1 MKYKDFKNKPKTQEG
16 RIKKKKEFQ
25 SFKKSETEIVSKEEK
40 KQLNSKLIEAANTG
54 NAELVK
60 RLIERGADVN
70 AKTGWGKTALMRA
83 AMGGHTETAKL
94 LIERGAD
101 VNAKSNNGETA
112 LMYALVKGHPEIAE
126 LLRKAGAK
134 E

>member
-1 MKYKDFKNKPKTQEG
+1 
-16 RIKKKKEFQ
+16 
-25 SFKKSETEIVSKEEK
+25 SETEIVSKEEK

-70 AKTGWGKTALMRA
+70 AETRFGETVLRYALEK
-83 AMGGHTETAKL
+83 GHTEIAKL

-101 VNAKSNNGETA
+101 VNAKNKDGWTA
-112 LMYALVKGHPEIAE
+112 LMYALVKGHTEIAE